1 MKSIVLNL
9 KLIFLSFSILWI
21 SACSGT
27 QETESNP
34 SSTEQA
40 TSEVGGVKKVGGVV
54 DGYLKLK
61 DALVASNGEEAK
73 EYAIAMMEVVDAVAM
88 PDIQQSIKE
97 IAATAEIEE
106 QRKAFE
112 TLSINLYRNLKASN
126 TVEQTLYKQYCPM
139 AFDDQGAFW
148 LSAQE
153 EIRNPYFGERMLKC
167 GSVEE
172 TMEASVE

>member
-1 MKSIVLNL
+1 MKSIIPKL
-9 KLIFLSFSILWI
+9 KLIFLGISIIWI
-21 SACSGT
+21 SACSGS
-27 QETESNP
+27 QETESNTAT
-34 SSTEQA
+34 TEQP

-61 DALVASNGEEAK
+61 DALVASNAEEAK
-73 EYAIAMMEVVDAVAM
+73 EYAIATMEVVDAVAM

-97 IAATAEIEE
+97 IAATTDIEE
-106 QRKAFE
+106 QRKSFE
-112 TLSINLYRNLKASN
+112 SFSINLYRNLKASN
-126 TVEQTLYKQYCPM
+126 EIEQTLYKQYCPM

-153 EIRNPYFGERMLKC
+153 EIRNPYFGDRMLKC

-172 TMEASVE
+172 ELAVSN

>member
-1 MKSIVLNL
+1 MKSIISKL
-9 KLIFLSFSILWI
+9 KLVFLSLTILWI
-21 SACSGT
+21 SACSGS
-27 QETESNP
+27 QETESN
-34 SSTEQA
+34 TTTAEQP
-40 TSEVGGVKKVGGVV
+40 TSEVGGVKKVGGIV

-61 DALVASNGEEAK
+61 DALVASNAEEAK
-73 EYAIAMMEVVDAVAM
+73 EYAVATMEVVDAVAM

-97 IAATAEIEE
+97 IAGTTDIEE

-112 TLSINLYRNLKASN
+112 SFSVNLYKNLKAADE
-126 TVEQTLYKQYCPM
+126 VEQTLYKQYCPM

-153 EIRNPYFGERMLKC
+153 EIRNPYFGDRMLKC

-172 TMEASVE
+172 TLEASAE